1 MVNFFDRLVIRL
13 GGEKEVANSLCSPL
27 TPLSLLSAF
36 FYLTLALHP
45 PIVTILMLMLTN
57 RKDPEITPDNKISCP
72 PLSVSHLL
80 THPSYIP
87 FIPYNIRQCGRK

>member
-1 MVNFFDRLVIRL
+1 MRL
-13 GGEKEVANSLCSPL
+13 GGEKEVASSLCSPL

-36 FYLTLALHP
+36 SLLSPLFYLTLALHP